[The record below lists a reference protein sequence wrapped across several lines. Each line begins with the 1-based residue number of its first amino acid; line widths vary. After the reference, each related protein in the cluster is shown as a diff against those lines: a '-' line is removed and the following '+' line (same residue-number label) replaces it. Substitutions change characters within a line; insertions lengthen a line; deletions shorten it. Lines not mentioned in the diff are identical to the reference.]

1 MYLVRRK
8 DNFLHFCSI
17 FGQLLKICITQK
29 EIPTRK
35 FYVQIEISLEP
46 EVYLRFFHDQNEL
59 TDFIILI
66 FKLFFIQLFQP
77 IYVRGLP

>member
-1 MYLVRRK
+1 MYLVKRK
-8 DNFLHFCSI
+8 DHFLHFCSI

-46 EVYLRFFHDQNEL
+46 EVYLRFFSRPKRVNRFYHF
-59 TDFIILI
+59 DF
-66 FKLFFIQLFQP
+66 
-77 IYVRGLP
+77 